1 MEQEVEYMVAKER
14 TMEPNL
20 VWKGRNFRESRK
32 LEGLD
37 IRVDI
42 GIVIEVKKKLNSPL
56 YFDFRDRTILSSVTG
71 L

>member
-14 TMEPNL
+14 TVEPNL

-42 GIVIEVKKKLNSPL
+42 GIVIEVKKKTEQPTL
-56 YFDFRDRTILSSVTG
+56 F
-71 L
+71 